1 MYEKYLRPDIT
12 FKILSNYPF
21 YSADIEENF
30 EKFKNRLSEYDV
42 GIFINENLPNQP
54 EMENGKLNDENI
66 KFFNSLG
73 EVLNWED
80 IVLNYMKSLNTFMRE
95 QIGVCINKN
104 IPRIIDNE
112 LTYLIIQ
119 RKDKKDFS
127 DMFFVAIDGEVIF
140 PMISKNFDINLAIIK
155 LVEWKNR
162 AGLKNLIKFQ
172 Y

>member
-21 YSADIEENF
+21 YSADVEEDF
-30 EKFKNRLSEYDV
+30 EKFKQKLSEYDV
-42 GIFINENLPNQP
+42 GIFVNGQWK
-54 EMENGKLNDENI
+54 MENGKLNDKNI
-66 KFFNSLG
+66 KFYNSLG
-73 EVLNWED
+73 EELDWED
-80 IVLNYMKSLNTFMRE
+80 LVLNYMKALNTFMRE
-95 QIGVCINKN
+95 QIGICINKN

-140 PMISKNFDINLAIIK
+140 PMISKEFDINLAIIK
-155 LVEWKNR
+155 LAEWKKR
-162 AGLKNLIKFQ
+162 AGMKNLIKFVI
-172 Y
+172 

>member
-1 MYEKYLRPDIT
+1 MYEKYLRGDIT

-21 YSADIEENF
+21 YSADVEEDF
-30 EKFKNRLSEYDV
+30 EKFKQKLPEYDV
-42 GIFINENLPNQP
+42 GIFVNGQWK
-54 EMENGKLNDENI
+54 MENGKLNDKDI
-66 KFFNSLG
+66 KFYNSLG
-73 EVLNWED
+73 EELGWED
-80 IVLNYMKSLNTFMRE
+80 LVLNYMKALNTFMRE
-95 QIGVCINKN
+95 QIGICINKN

-140 PMISKNFDINLAIIK
+140 PMISKDFDINLAVIK
-155 LVEWKNR
+155 LAEWKKR
-162 AGLKNLIKFQ
+162 AGMKNLIKFH